1 MPTAVD
7 EIGDASGVSKTD
19 KTNPIFDNEINDPS
33 CARGAAAAKFDPG
46 HAAYD
51 ETMHSIMR

>member
-33 CARGAAAAKFDPG
+33 CAPGAAAAKFDPG
-46 HAAYD
+46 HKAL
-51 ETMHSIMR
+51 